1 MNKELEYKIREIINA
16 YIRALESYETSF
28 RMDMSNKLGVSE
40 SRLYLLPSDM
50 YNTIS
55 GLKNEYWMHNVFMD
69 EDSKYAQDYYDK
81 TLQSFAKSGKVL
93 NNETENGVI
102 FEAMLLQALKE
113 IPGTKIQDSYSVLP
127 NVKSEFD
134 FEGIGFNKRHG
145 DIAFTIQGIKI
156 PVLIDAKYST
166 DRSQIISRTGQEFN
180 NINDLQS
187 QIINEIKRGLSN
199 SIAYDG
205 KDTWMQAYTK
215 AIEEKKAGHLDEA
228 KYHYKI
234 GKKQPKILIYIFKD
248 KGMWSS
254 QVVAELEDRVVD
266 NASVIYAKNNKT
278 AIGKA
283 FNKDWLWY
291 GNMKKF

>member
-1 MNKELEYKIREIINA
+1 MNKELEYKIREIINT

-28 RMDMSNKLGVSE
+28 RMDMGNKLGVSE
-40 SRLYLLPSDM
+40 SRLYLLPNDM

-55 GLKNEYWMHNVFMD
+55 GLKNEYWMHNIFMD

-102 FEAMLLQALKE
+102 FESMLLQALKE

-228 KYHYKI
+228 RCHYKI

-278 AIGKA
+278 AISKA